1 MTDTQAIT
9 VAVALLAIFAGIGAV
24 LVWVCGVYDRQANAA
39 DLERW
44 QREQRRLS
52 ADAAL
57 HLAQSARD
65 WP

>member
-1 MTDTQAIT
+1 M
-9 VAVALLAIFAGIGAV
+9 VMFVLLAIFASIGAV
-24 LVWVCGVYDRQANAA
+24 LIWVCGVYDRQANAA

-44 QREQRRLS
+44 QREQRRQRRLS
-52 ADAAL
+52 ADATH